1 MNQADFIASWKREE
15 ELAHIKGWDF
25 SHINDR
31 YQEDETLPWDMGDI
45 IREYLH
51 PMMKLL
57 DMETG
62 GGEFLLSFHHPH
74 ENTAAIEGYPPNVAY
89 CKEKLLPLGIDF
101 READGE
107 GELPFED
114 ASFDVITNRHGSYDP
129 GEVWR
134 VLKPHGLFITQ
145 QVGAENDRELVSLL
159 YENAPPLP
167 YPELYLDLAAGKL
180 EEQGFHLLKKAE
192 AFPDIHFYDVG
203 ALVWFARIID
213 WEFPAFSVD
222 RNLPQLLKAQKMLEK
237 DGVLSGRTHR
247 YLIVARKG

>member
-114 ASFDVITNRHGSYDP
+114 
-129 GEVWR
+129 
-134 VLKPHGLFITQ
+134 
-145 QVGAENDRELVSLL
+145 VSVTLL
-159 YENAPPLP
+159 W
-167 YPELYLDLAAGKL
+167 LDLAKN
-180 EEQGFHLLKKAE
+180 
-192 AFPDIHFYDVG
+192 
-203 ALVWFARIID
+203 R
-213 WEFPAFSVD
+213 
-222 RNLPQLLKAQKMLEK
+222 QLRQCASQVKSIPGQVLG
-237 DGVLSGRTHR
+237 DGQADQVRVL
-247 YLIVARKG
+247 